1 MAALKMA
8 GIDFDGQIH
17 SNCCCFVGLGR
28 RTLPKWTGLEEAVE
42 IRRNCCFW
50 KMADDDDGPTALQEV
65 EMVEEIEERG
75 MVEAAANNLN
85 WPWTK
90 MMMKKW
96 WIGILMIGRIRM
108 MKITEKFGLF
118 LLFKEHSL
126 TKEEM
131 REYGSKK
138 EKILANYK

>member
-1 MAALKMA
+1 
-8 GIDFDGQIH
+8 
-17 SNCCCFVGLGR
+17 
-28 RTLPKWTGLEEAVE
+28 VE

-50 KMADDDDGPTALQEV
+50 KMDDDDDDGPGALQEV

-90 MMMKKW
+90 MMMMKW

-108 MKITEKFGLF
+108 IKITEKFEII
-118 LLFKEHSL
+118 LLYLKS
-126 TKEEM
+126 
-131 REYGSKK
+131 
-138 EKILANYK
+138 IV